1 MESGAGTGISSG
13 SGADMPVL
21 EVNKK
26 LLEELEAMGFP
37 RARSTRA
44 LHYSGNSS
52 LEEAINWVIDH
63 ENDLDIDQMPLVT
76 MNIDL
81 EPSQPFHITKQM
93 KMKAQELR
101 VEAKEFHVYVTGGGA
116 VTFTEWSRKAV
127 SSISLGKFGAVWVVN
142 MAEKLM
148 AAVGGRSFVSKA
160 NDVARAFL
168 AQRCANKA
176 GRYVA
181 IAEFGEGRRR
191 GVVMVPEGKGG
202 GCWLGCSRRWSI
214 TSAVDRIRASKD
226 LTKAKQIAEEDER
239 KRHLAL
245 QKAEKEEE
253 KRARDKILRKLEQDK
268 VERRFRL
275 GLPPERS
282 AALNPSTALL
292 QEYKTSLPVKF
303 DTKAEPMRE
312 CLRTIKRNHQDRVG
326 NLKGGIEFLELCGFE
341 GTEGGNFLCLPR
353 EKVDMAALY
362 TAGSELKSAMTNPF
376 FGVLSR
382 K

>member
-76 MNIDL
+76 VNIDL
-81 EPSQPFHITKQM
+81 EPFQPFHITEQM

-101 VEAKEFHVYVTGGGA
+101 DRARKKKEEDEKQVE
-116 VTFTEWSRKAV
+116 
-127 SSISLGKFGAVWVVN
+127 
-142 MAEKLM
+142 
-148 AAVGGRSFVSKA
+148 
-160 NDVARAFL
+160 
-168 AQRCANKA
+168 
-176 GRYVA
+176 
-181 IAEFGEGRRR
+181 RRR
-191 GVVMVPEGKGG
+191 E
-202 GCWLGCSRRWSI
+202 R
-214 TSAVDRIRASKD
+214 DRIRASKD
-226 LTKAKQIAEEDER
+226 LTEAKQIAEENER

-292 QEYKTSLPVKF
+292 QEYKTSLPVKS

-312 CLRTIKRNHQDRVG
+312 CLRTIKRNHQDDGAKVRRAFQTLLIYVANVVKNPDEEKFRQIRLSNPSFQDRVG

-341 GTEGGNFLCLPR
+341 RTEGGNFLCLPR
-353 EKVDMAALY
+353 EKVDMAVLY